1 MTFTTYM
8 TAIEKLLEIV
18 SGCVSEDRCEDC
30 QAIRVALEVIQNQGQ
45 AISQI
50 RSVVDR
56 EDATNKAIEEIRAI
70 LKTEG
75 GWL

>member
-18 SGCVSEDRCEDC
+18 SGCVSEDHCKDC
-30 QAIRVALEVIQNQGQ
+30 QAIRVALEVIQNRGQ

-56 EDATNKAIEEIRAI
+56 ENATNKAIEEIRAI

-75 GWL
+75 DWL